1 MPQRLFRLIARS
13 RPSTPCVDECVARQF
28 GADCGVGTRPDE
40 ARHAE
45 CLALLKQ
52 GGNVVYAHAIL
63 ETFSTLTGGRLG
75 VRADADLAA
84 QLLNETILPR
94 VRVIE
99 LNTLELLAGLQQAKR
114 RGVRGGAIYDFMHLV
129 AARKAG
135 VEKLY
140 TVNIRDFQRLRS
152 EGDPEVR
159 CP

>member
-1 MPQRLFRLIARS
+1 MSVLLDSSVLIA
-13 RPSTPCVDECVARQF
+13 AL
-28 GADCGVGTRPDE
+28 APDE
-40 ARHAE
+40 VRHSE
-45 CLALLKQ
+45 CLSLLKQ

-94 VRVIE
+94 VQVIE
-99 LNTLELLAGLQQAKR
+99 LNTSELLAALQQAKR

-140 TVNIRDFQRLRS
+140 SLNVRDFQHLS
-152 EGDPEVR
+152 IDGDPEVR

>member
-1 MPQRLFRLIARS
+1 MTVLLDSSVLIA
-13 RPSTPCVDECVARQF
+13 AL
-28 GADCGVGTRPDE
+28 APDE
-40 ARHAE
+40 ARHSE

-52 GGNVVYAHAIL
+52 GRNVVYAHAIL

-75 VRADADLAA
+75 IRADAELAA

-99 LNTLELLAGLQQAKR
+99 LSTAELFAALQQAKR
-114 RGVRGGAIYDFMHLV
+114 RGVRGGAVYDFMHLV

-135 VEKLY
+135 VEIIY
-140 TVNIRDFQRLRS
+140 TVNVRDFQHLS
-152 EGDPEVR
+152 GEGDPEVR

>member
-114 RGVRGGAIYDFMHLV
+114 RGVRGGAIYDFIHLV

-140 TVNIRDFQRLRS
+140 TVNIRDFQRLSS

>member
-1 MPQRLFRLIARS
+1 MSVLLDSSVLIA
-13 RPSTPCVDECVARQF
+13 AL
-28 GADCGVGTRPDE
+28 APDE

-140 TVNIRDFQRLRS
+140 TVNIRDVQRLSS